1 MSAAASAVPPL
12 PPLVEPAE
20 LLTREETARYSR
32 QVILPDV
39 GLDGQRRLKNARV
52 LVVGAGGLGSPV
64 LLYLAAAGVGTIGVI
79 DDDVVDTSN
88 LQRQVIHR
96 VEDVGRLK
104 VDSAAD
110 AVTALN
116 PLVTVVR
123 HAERLTAATALDLLG
138 RYDLVIDGTDNF
150 ATRYL
155 VSDAAELTGRPVVW
169 GSILRFDGQVSVFWG
184 RHGPTYRDL
193 FPEPPAPG
201 SVPDCATAGVFG
213 ALCAAVG
220 SMMATE
226 AIKLITGTG
235 VTLLGRILVFDALT
249 AAWRELRVAP
259 DPGRRPVTGLES
271 DADDTAAEPLAT
283 DPDVPTITATDLAA
297 LLADRDAGR
306 VEVDVIDVRE
316 APEAAIVAIEGARL
330 VPMDELLSGRET
342 VDPGRPV
349 VLHCKAG
356 TRSAVVAR
364 HLIAAGHA
372 DVRHLDG
379 GILAWVRDV
388 EPEKPVY

>member
-1 MSAAASAVPPL
+1 MSVPAGATPL
-12 PPLVEPAE
+12 PPLVEPGE
-20 LLTREETARYSR
+20 PLTREETARYSR
-32 QVILPDV
+32 QVILPGI

-64 LLYLAAAGVGTIGVI
+64 VLYLAAAGVGTIGVI
-79 DDDVVDTSN
+79 DDDVVDVSN

-96 VEDVGRLK
+96 VDDVGRLK
-104 VDSAAD
+104 VDSAAE
-110 AVTALN
+110 AIAALN

-123 HAERLTAATALDLLG
+123 HAERLTAATALNLLG

-184 RHGPTYRDL
+184 AHGPTYRDL
-193 FPEPPAPG
+193 FPDPPEPG

-213 ALCAAVG
+213 VLCAAIG

-235 VTLLGRILVFDALT
+235 LTLLGRILVFDALT
-249 AAWRELRVAP
+249 ATWRELKVAP
-259 DPGRRPVTGLES
+259 DPSRPAVTGLQ
-271 DADDTAAEPLAT
+271 DAQADACAA
-283 DPDVPTITATDLAA
+283 PDEAEVPTISASELAA
-297 LLADRDAGR
+297 LLAERDAGR
-306 VEVDVIDVRE
+306 ADVDVIDVRE
-316 APEAAIVAIEGARL
+316 APEAAIVAIDGARL
-330 VPMDELLSGRET
+330 VPMDDVLSGRVP
-342 VDPGRPV
+342 VDPHRPV

-356 TRSAVVAR
+356 TRSAVVGR
-364 HLIAAGHA
+364 HLIAAGHP

-388 EPEKPVY
+388 EPDKPVY